1 MRGPLFQAQA
11 TLHPTTRQPRLV
23 PGWRPT
29 ISPIVASTSSPDFSV
44 PALGIAFTSGPGQTH
59 PGNTFSCAF
68 HVLAWPDPLCD
79 RIAVGVEFAF
89 LEGTA
94 VVGVGMVTAVDHAD
108 GA

>member
-11 TLHPTTRQPRLV
+11 TLRAAAQHPRLV
-23 PGWRPT
+23 PGWRPV
-29 ISPIVASTSSPDFSV
+29 ISPIVASTGEPDLSV
-44 PALGIAFTSGPGQTH
+44 PALGIAFASGPGQAH

-89 LEGTA
+89 LEGLS
-94 VVGVGMVTAVDHAD
+94 VVGIGKVVAVGHAD

>member
-11 TLHPTTRQPRLV
+11 TLHPATQQHRLV
-23 PGWRPT
+23 PGWRPM
-29 ISPIVASTSSPDFSV
+29 ISPIVAGTRNPDFSF
-44 PALGIAFTSGPGQTH
+44 PALGIAFASGPGQAY

-68 HVLAWPDPLCD
+68 HMLAWPDPLCD

-89 LEGTA
+89 LEGISI
-94 VVGVGMVTAVDHAD
+94 VGIGTVTAIDHAD